1 MPRELYAPAREQVAF
16 REFESEAPGPGQVRV
31 RSLFGAAKHGTEM
44 SIFKGYGSGRGSYD
58 RDLRIF
64 LPAGG
69 REPYPCPLGNMCVG
83 EVAELGPGTTRLGVG
98 DRVFSHGP
106 FREEHCWPETVRR
119 LPDGLPWQAAV
130 CLDPADFALGAVRD
144 GHVRLGDAVAVF
156 GMGAIGLM
164 VVQFALLAGAHPVI
178 AVDPLELRRSV
189 ALACGADA
197 ALDPAACDPGL
208 EIGKLTGQRGA
219 DVCIDFSGHHS
230 GLQGALRSVAYN
242 GTVVAGAFPGPYAAG
257 LDLGAEAHMN
267 RPRLVF
273 SRSNSD
279 PNPDHP
285 NWNHDRL
292 IDEAWRLLASGRLET
307 EAVVQP
313 VVPFDDLA
321 GEYPKIATDPG
332 ANVKLGASFA

>member
-1 MPRELYAPAREQVAF
+1 M
-16 REFESEAPGPGQVRV
+16 
-31 RSLFGAAKHGTEM
+31 
-44 SIFKGYGSGRGSYD
+44 
-58 RDLRIF
+58 
-64 LPAGG
+64 
-69 REPYPCPLGNMCVG
+69 
-83 EVAELGPGTTRLGVG
+83 
-98 DRVFSHGP
+98 
-106 FREEHCWPETVRR
+106 
-119 LPDGLPWQAAV
+119 PWQAAV

-189 ALACGADA
+189 ARACGADV

-208 EIGKLTGQRGA
+208 EIRKLTGQRGA
-219 DVCIDFSGHHS
+219 DVCIEYSGHHS
-230 GLQGALRSVAYN
+230 GLQAALRSAAYN
-242 GTVVAGAFPGPYAAG
+242 GTVVAGAYPGPYAAG

-267 RPRLVF
+267 RPRLLF

-285 NWNHDRL
+285 NWSHERL
-292 IDEAWRLLASGRLET
+292 IGEAWRLLASGGIET

-321 GEYPKIATDPG
+321 EVYPKIATDPG
-332 ANVKLGASFA
+332 ANVKLGATFV